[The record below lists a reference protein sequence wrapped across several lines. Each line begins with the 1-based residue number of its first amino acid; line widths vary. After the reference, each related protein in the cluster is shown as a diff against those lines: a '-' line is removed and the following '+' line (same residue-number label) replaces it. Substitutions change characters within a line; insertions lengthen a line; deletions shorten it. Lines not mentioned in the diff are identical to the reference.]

1 MEEWKIKEI
10 KLNLSVPL
18 KNLSHG
24 KKFAVSV
31 KDDATVVDALA
42 MVDKHVFEHPEES
55 IFPIFDGY
63 IHNYLQLFINV
74 EEDYI
79 YEDVG
84 VSPYAPDEQGAMR
97 KFNPIRDDLYF
108 NLYPETKLDL
118 QMDVGCWWEKVKNRL
133 DIGKFKTIIRK
144 RFGKNNEY
152 FAHYYKEKEK

>member
-1 MEEWKIKEI
+1 
-10 KLNLSVPL
+10 
-18 KNLSHG
+18 
-24 KKFAVSV
+24 
-31 KDDATVVDALA
+31 

-74 EEDYI
+74 EEEYI

-118 QMDVGCWWEKVKNRL
+118 QMDVGC
-133 DIGKFKTIIRK
+133 
-144 RFGKNNEY
+144 
-152 FAHYYKEKEK
+152 